1 MGDLSLESLSGFI
14 QAQVVRRDNGIIFIC
29 LKMRQGSRF
38 ACRVMKTKN
47 PAEARFFLQRLRLV
61 TAVHTVLR
69 QRTKYTRSH
78 GNAQFT
84 ARILTHLS
92 MAPASRFVHKLL
104 FIYTVFIYTGC
115 VHRVRGE
122 PLVVHR
128 RNEVLAETGG
138 AVSASTPQLSTLCY
152 VNKGAGHRRRKGTPA
167 SCSLTRGDA
176 YERSGYGCTYPQTH
190 CCSTATA

>member
-1 MGDLSLESLSGFI
+1 MFLRP
-14 QAQVVRRDNGIIFIC
+14 QNKKPRR
-29 LKMRQGSRF
+29 SE
-38 ACRVMKTKN
+38 V
-47 PAEARFFLQRLRLV
+47 FFQCLRLV
-61 TAVHTVLR
+61 TAEHTVLR

-78 GNAQFT
+78 RNAQFT

-115 VHRVRGE
+115 VHRVWGE

-138 AVSASTPQLSTLCY
+138 AVSASTPHLSTLCY

-190 CCSTATA
+190 CCSTATAWCCPEIR